1 MSSVVS
7 EVPSALDPPA
17 TPPAWRERL
26 RTPAEIGAVV
36 AVAAVVFLLIRPM
49 LWKHQFV
56 GFDWYAHLWYIW
68 HQEGSIKDN
77 IFPSLFN
84 FNQTGVFDPHYAF
97 YGGTIYVVAALL
109 ALVFGHV
116 AAFALT
122 WIGAFAMAEGGF
134 YWLARMA
141 GVNRVASH
149 VPGVLFISSPW
160 WLSSIYAWG
169 SWGQAIAISSLVLV
183 VASAISVLRSEEL
196 RLGPA
201 VALAGSTTLYTG
213 SHNLTMLWATTL
225 GAFVLAFILIC
236 VPAARALLFQ
246 KRGLKRLALIMVPAI
261 LVNMWFLLPDIAY
274 QAQTSIAAN
283 TAFAEGLVT
292 TSMFY
297 VVPKYLFTLHNHNGI
312 PGATH
317 QSAQLPLL
325 GVGWS
330 VIAIVLYWRGWRSK
344 WLWMSVAF
352 FALMIGVWQLM
363 TRLDWILWTPSPYDR
378 IQAPYRFESYI
389 ELGAGFLMVCAL
401 AAAARVKDVR
411 RYWLLATIP
420 VLLVTV
426 LTGKALVDQPQQSP
440 QVLPPW
446 NQPRPYW
453 AQDEP
458 PYGAADY
465 VDSRLP
471 SVQVDPT
478 MPRLQ
483 FDAVKAQ
490 KDHAASATVQA
501 SPGQYVSSNLK
512 AATWLL
518 KLDGAHFVA
527 IDAAGNGVLEVDK
540 ADANGVAHISVKAT
554 NPAPVVVGRILT
566 LVGILGLAF
575 GAGAV
580 VRQRRRRVASPA
592 PGLETS

>member
-1 MSSVVS
+1 M
-7 EVPSALDPPA
+7 
-17 TPPAWRERL
+17 
-26 RTPAEIGAVV
+26 V
-36 AVAAVVFLLIRPM
+36 AVAAAVFLLIRPM
-49 LWKHQFV
+49 IWKHEFI

-97 YGGTIYVVAALL
+97 YGGTIYVIAALL
-109 ALVFGHV
+109 SLVVGHV

-141 GVNRVASH
+141 GVNRIASH
-149 VPGVLFISSPW
+149 IPGVLFISSPW

-169 SWGQAIAISSLVLV
+169 SWGQAIAVSSLVLLS
-183 VASAISVLRSEEL
+183 ASAISVLRSEEL

-201 VALAGSTTLYTG
+201 AALALSTTLYTG
-213 SHNLTMLWATTL
+213 SHNLTMLWASTL
-225 GAFVLAFILIC
+225 LVIVLAFVLAF
-236 VPAARALLFQ
+236 VPSARRLLFQ
-246 KRGLKRLALIMVPAI
+246 KRGLKRLALIMIPAF
-261 LVNMWFLLPDIAY
+261 LVNAWFFLPDVAY
-274 QAQTSIAAN
+274 QAQTAIAAN

-325 GVGWS
+325 GVAWS
-330 VIAIVLYWRGWRSK
+330 VTAVLLFWRGWRSR
-344 WLWMSVAF
+344 WLWLSVAF
-352 FALMIGVWQLM
+352 LGLAIGVWQLM
-363 TRLDWILWTPSPYDR
+363 THLGWILWLPSPYDR
-378 IQAPYRFESYI
+378 IQAPYRFEAYI
-389 ELGAGFLMVCAL
+389 ELGAAALMVCAL
-401 AAAARVKDVR
+401 AAAARVKDLR
-411 RYWLLATIP
+411 RYWVLATIP
-420 VLLVTV
+420 VLAITF
-426 LTGKALVDQPQQSP
+426 LTGKALVNEPQQPP
-440 QVLPPW
+440 QVRPPW

-453 AQDEP
+453 AADEP

-471 SVQVDPT
+471 GIQVDPT

-490 KDHAASATVQA
+490 KDHRASATVQA

-518 KLDGAHFVA
+518 KLKGAHFA
-527 IDAAGNGVLEVDK
+527 ATDQAGNGILEVDQT
-540 ADANGVAHISVKAT
+540 DANGVAHISVEAT
-554 NPAPVVVGRILT
+554 NPPPVVIGRILT
-566 LVGILGLAF
+566 LVGLLGLAF
-575 GAGAV
+575 GAATL
-580 VRQRRRRVASPA
+580 VRRGRRRPA
-592 PGLETS
+592 